1 MYMRATVVPIGN
13 SKGIR
18 IPKKILEE
26 CQIEKE
32 VFLEVKNKNIIIKPV
47 KAEPRKNWDKSFK
60 EMRELNDDRL
70 IIDDN
75 IDLDMAGW
83 EW

>member
-1 MYMRATVVPIGN
+1 MRATIVPIGN

-32 VFLEVKNKNIIIKPV
+32 VFLEVKNKSIIIKPV
-47 KAEPRKNWDKSFK
+47 KTEPRKDWETSFK
-60 EMRELNDDRL
+60 KMRELNDDRL
-70 IIDDN
+70 
-75 IDLDMAGW
+75 
-83 EW
+83 